1 MTNATRSDERND
13 EDERQ
18 DNQVRYDSASFTLFP
33 TAHRMHSVFL
43 TRQRIVYFRGGGN
56 AARDTRTLVV
66 SRSFDWRHRRA
77 DSDGFGGSPGNR
89 REKRVR
95 GLTAGA
101 VEHFLAMQP
110 TDWVGRNRH
119 QPAEEATIP
128 ADIPC
133 GAEAAQERPLG
144 VNDALSHRR
153 KRKEEPPGNWRGP
166 AWKRIKP
173 VKCKH
178 ISYRF
183 ENSHAWTGQRSWLFG
198 ESR

>member
-1 MTNATRSDERND
+1 MLLATPGLSWFPARSTGDIGEPI
-13 EDERQ
+13 
-18 DNQVRYDSASFTLFP
+18 P
-33 TAHRMHSVFL
+33 TALAEAQEIDGR
-43 TRQRIVYFRGGGN
+43 N
-56 AARDTRTLVV
+56 AL
-66 SRSFDWRHRRA
+66 
-77 DSDGFGGSPGNR
+77 
-89 REKRVR
+89 R

-101 VEHFLAMQP
+101 VEHSLAMQL